1 MRESCTSGSERGKP
15 RKGLTYLPMP
25 PPKKETGTVFYFVPL
40 RRSRRKMG
48 YLNWNVDLDGLDG
61 KFSRVL
67 TDADIDIFS
76 DRDMANTN
84 TLGL

>member
-1 MRESCTSGSERGKP
+1 
-15 RKGLTYLPMP
+15 
-25 PPKKETGTVFYFVPL
+25 
-40 RRSRRKMG
+40 MG
-48 YLNWNVDLDGLDG
+48 YLNWNVDLNGLDG